1 MAGGVA
7 LLESGA
13 AKKRGAEIL
22 IEYPSEES
30 YGGSPRTNI
39 NWRLGHPVEV
49 CLGAARIFYPPLC
62 QKSRR
67 AVGSTPFEA
76 SSPFVERRLD
86 LGDRLIEHRP
96 NVEFAIILSG

>member
-1 MAGGVA
+1 MGVPP
-7 LLESGA
+7 EQ
-13 AKKRGAEIL
+13 IL
-22 IEYPSEES
+22 IGGWTIQLKSALGPLEY
-30 YGGSPRTNI
+30 
-39 NWRLGHPVEV
+39 L
-49 CLGAARIFYPPLC
+49 YPPLC